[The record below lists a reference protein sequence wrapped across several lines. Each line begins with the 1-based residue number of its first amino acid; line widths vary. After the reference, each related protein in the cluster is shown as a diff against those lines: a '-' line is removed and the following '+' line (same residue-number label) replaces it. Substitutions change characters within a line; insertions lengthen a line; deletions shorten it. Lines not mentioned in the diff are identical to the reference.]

1 MLVMIQRLMSQVSDK
16 YAKDHNEPLNE
27 TWILSELSQ
36 NFSLNSNSNLFS
48 ELNSSSN
55 LLGSHTI
62 DFSSQVFDNSNIG
75 MSPLHRNMN
84 ANTGPTTSGVA
95 TNATSSPFKTN
106 FNDHQSVMASTTP
119 TNQNGGIES
128 DIGINVKATNPFAS
142 DVYRIAFDN
151 TLNTT
156 TPSITMTTQNHNSFG
171 GGNSVHSTTRIPGTT
186 TSQLTSDLANNNKS
200 TLIQ

>member
-1 MLVMIQRLMSQVSDK
+1 MVQRLMSQVSDK
-16 YAKDHNEPLNE
+16 YAKDNNEPLNE

-48 ELNSSSN
+48 ELNASSN
-55 LLGSHTI
+55 LLGSRTI

-84 ANTGPTTSGVA
+84 ASTGPTTSGVG
-95 TNATSSPFKTN
+95 TSATSSPFKTN
-106 FNDHQSVMASTTP
+106 FNDPHQSAMSSSTA
-119 TNQNGGIES
+119 NQNGGIES
-128 DIGINVKATNPFAS
+128 DIGMNVKATNPFAS
-142 DVYRIAFDN
+142 DAYRIAFDN

-156 TPSITMTTQNHNSFG
+156 TPSSIAMSTQNHNNSF
-171 GGNSVHSTTRIPGTT
+171 VHSTRVAGTT

>member
-1 MLVMIQRLMSQVSDK
+1 
-16 YAKDHNEPLNE
+16 
-27 TWILSELSQ
+27 
-36 NFSLNSNSNLFS
+36 
-48 ELNSSSN
+48 
-55 LLGSHTI
+55 
-62 DFSSQVFDNSNIG
+62 

-84 ANTGPTTSGVA
+84 ANTGPTSGVA

-106 FNDHQSVMASTTP
+106 FNDHQSVMASTTS
-119 TNQNGGIES
+119 TNHNGGIES

-142 DVYRIAFDN
+142 DAYRIAFDN

-156 TPSITMTTQNHNSFG
+156 TPSITMTTQNRNNSFG